1 MVYLFIGSFFAYLSF
16 LEIFLRK
23 AQNSK
28 FSFILVF
35 IILFFLS
42 FLRFEVGAD
51 WLAYLAFYTGSGPVE
66 STEIGYRSL
75 NNFFAKLDFPYFVF
89 LAVVSAI
96 TLGFIY
102 NAVKDMK
109 YKMIILYVY
118 FSELFLYYNFSG
130 MRQGLAIAITLFAT
144 KFIISR
150 EFTKFCL
157 LVLLAST
164 FHVSALIFLIAYFIY
179 DYEFTKK
186 RVLFLSS
193 IIVFSFL
200 FINNIVELI
209 LQLVDSRHLFF
220 YFSIAEVS
228 ENNTTNFM
236 IGLLKRSVILIIF
249 FLIPNHL
256 KNDYGLKNFIKI
268 YLIGYFIYAL
278 FYTINEDIGARLSS
292 YFLFMDILIISIF
305 FQLNIKIKYK
315 LLIFLTIFSMY
326 MYKLYGYSQL
336 PEYSYKVFL

>member
-1 MVYLFIGSFFAYLSF
+1 MIYLYIGFFLSYLSF
-16 LEIFLRK
+16 VEIFFRK
-23 AQNSK
+23 VQNSK
-28 FSFILVF
+28 FSFIVVL

-66 STEIGYRSL
+66 NTEIGYRSL

-150 EFTKFCL
+150 EFTKFFL

-164 FHVSALIFLIAYFIY
+164 FHVSALIFVIAYFIY
-179 DYEFTKK
+179 DYKMTKK
-186 RVLFLSS
+186 GVFFLSS
-193 IIVFSFL
+193 IVIFAFL

-209 LQLVDSRHLFF
+209 LQLVDSRHLYF
-220 YFSIAEVS
+220 YLRIAEVS
-228 ENNTTNFM
+228 ENNTINF
-236 IGLLKRSVILIIF
+236 IVGLLKRSVILIIF
-249 FLIPNHL
+249 FLLPNYV
-256 KNDYGLKNFIKI
+256 KDDYGLKKFIKI
-268 YLIGYFIYAL
+268 YIIGFFFYAL

-305 FQLNIKIKYK
+305 FQLNIKIRYK
-315 LLIFLTIFSMY
+315 LLIFFTIVFMY